1 MDDSTTALIA
11 SSASASAQPQHAHG
25 TAEDTSEAGRAK
37 RSRRDR
43 PCDNCRAKHQCDIPV
58 RGEPCKTCK
67 SRSKTCTFLDPPTAR
82 VRKPK
87 ADTPCIAIEQ
97 DPQHV
102 SQGDAAPLLIE
113 VPQRDPERAPSQT
126 RTSSSSDSFAYARPS
141 TTLSSVLSLVRN
153 FVEQAPLPLAGPG
166 QPPPTGPF
174 LSPGGGRAE
183 LHYISAHAFSDLTFS
198 VADEHVAAYSGDVG
212 FRQVS
217 ADPALPAFFVQ
228 TPSLMY
234 GTTAP
239 SGRQLYEAACAA
251 LAPGAPQQLV
261 EIFISQTQPAFPIL
275 DLHSFPSSDPA
286 AAAQAGV
293 SYGLLTSLLA
303 HSTCYVHEIRPAHK
317 HLWRQVLLSLEDEY
331 RKPTLQTLQQALVV
345 LASRPPLNLAQN
357 HLAMGR
363 LASAAQILG
372 LHLDPTLWRIPRD
385 ERVLRKR
392 LWWSVLITDKMRA
405 LWYGRPSNISRDSW
419 NVSLP
424 TLDDLDAAPDSL
436 SAQSFIASC
445 KLTVIIDSVLS
456 DFFTVRSLA
465 SPRSPAARLGSIEQV
480 GRELS
485 ALEQDLPAALRRLPG
500 PDDRDSAPAPSGVR
514 SFQLCKLGL
523 EMSLLRLATTTLRR
537 PSAQQLISTS
547 RTALGLAQTLV
558 EFLENLNTGDF
569 GMFWAPYC
577 SFIISAAAAL
587 LIRTALTAS
596 TLDPTT
602 RTAAGVFFTRLVVCL
617 TSSHHAAKWDVASLA
632 LDRIA
637 TLLRSLNGEL
647 PELVPLLQLF
657 GPPNHA
663 STGPPPPPP
672 PPGPRA
678 PQARTDPSPADPVS
692 ALTPPTL
699 LLSPSAPP
707 HSLAHF
713 STSSRR
719 PAPPA
724 ASPAAAGSA
733 AADQSSPALDA
744 FWWMTTEILSL
755 PDHLG
760 APLPDIFEGW
770 PTFTDHDHAGA
781 ALGGPE
787 QGGDGAGDFATG
799 EGMLFD
805 LRSFLEGPSAGA
817 QPSRGGGA
825 AGPAVGVAA
834 APDGT

>member
-1 MDDSTTALIA
+1 MEDDAGPPIA
-11 SSASASAQPQHAHG
+11 SIAPSCAQPRHDQETTVDMSG
-25 TAEDTSEAGRAK
+25 
-37 RSRRDR
+37 
-43 PCDNCRAKHQCDIPV
+43 RAKHQCTIPV

-67 SRSKTCTFLDPPTAR
+67 SRSKPCTFDAPPTMR

-87 ADTPCIAIEQ
+87 AVDPAFVPVDQGPHRARRDDSTSMHDTSPRLGSEA
-97 DPQHV
+97 
-102 SQGDAAPLLIE
+102 
-113 VPQRDPERAPSQT
+113 QRRDSAGLARAPSQA
-126 RTSSSSDSFAYARPS
+126 RTSASSDSIVYTRPS

-153 FVEQAPLPLAGPG
+153 FVEQPPSLLAGHG
-166 QPPPTGPF
+166 QPPPSGPF

-198 VADEHVAAYSGDVG
+198 VAEEHVAAYPGDVG

-217 ADPALPAFFVQ
+217 ADPVLPAFFVQ

-239 SGRQLYEAACAA
+239 SGRQLYEAACAV

-261 EIFISQTQPAFPIL
+261 EIFISQTQPALPIL
-275 DLHSFPSSDPA
+275 DLQSFPSSDPA

-363 LASAAQILG
+363 LSSAAQILG
-372 LHLDPTLWRIPRD
+372 LHLDPTQWRIPRD

-392 LWWSVLITDKMRA
+392 LWWTVLITDKWRA
-405 LWYGRPSNISRDSW
+405 LWFGRPSNISRDSW

-424 TLDDLDAAPDSL
+424 TLDDLDATPDSL

-445 KLTVIIDSVLS
+445 KLTVIVDTVLS
-456 DFFTVRSLA
+456 EFFTVRSLA
-465 SPRSPAARLGSIEQV
+465 SPRPPAARLESIARV
-480 GRELS
+480 GHDLS
-485 ALEQDLPAALRRLPG
+485 SLEQDLPPALRRLPSS
-500 PDDRDSAPAPSGVR
+500 DSAPAPSGVR

-523 EMSLLRLATTTLRR
+523 EMSLLRLATGALRR

-558 EFLENLNTGDF
+558 EFLENLNTADF
-569 GMFWAPYC
+569 GTYWAPYC

-587 LIRTALTAS
+587 LVRTALTAS

-602 RTAAGVFFTRLVVCL
+602 RTASGVFFTRLVVCL

-663 STGPPPPPP
+663 STGPPAPRPPPP
-672 PPGPRA
+672 AANAASSRSGPPSI
-678 PQARTDPSPADPVS
+678 DPLSVPPPPA
-692 ALTPPTL
+692 L
-699 LLSPSAPP
+699 LLSPSAPSP
-707 HSLAHF
+707 SPATANDVPRAPLSAAM
-713 STSSRR
+713 
-719 PAPPA
+719 PPAAPPA
-724 ASPAAAGSA
+724 PV
-733 AADQSSPALDA
+733 DQSSPALDA

-760 APLPDIFEGW
+760 APLPDIFDGW
-770 PTFTDHDHAGA
+770 PTFTDHDHGEPVLGVDG
-781 ALGGPE
+781 LGGE
-787 QGGDGAGDFATG
+787 SRGEAASAAG

-805 LRSFLEGPSAGA
+805 LRSFLEGPSAGV
-817 QPSRGGGA
+817 QLSGEGGA
-825 AGPAVGVAA
+825 AVADA
-834 APDGT
+834 AGNGA